1 MLEAAMGISSL
12 VQEQNVVKWT
22 QTDMVANYVRRLQ
35 AAVQRL
41 AVLNQQL
48 SQCHDQIREKV
59 NAFAITSVVKEW
71 SSITSIQDRIRAL

>member
-1 MLEAAMGISSL
+1 MGISSL